1 MEILK
6 DNFEQFIGYFSH
18 IVIERIPFK
27 LDENDPEVID
37 VTSNLGPD
45 EYLMMEGF
53 HIYINTDPIGSPK
66 YLRIIERAEKEVE
79 HNTMQRLI
87 DIESKRQLLAEFK
100 AHLVIYESDIIKR
113 DNIWISKKS
122 ELEDFRIED
131 ISERERRDINEFFL
145 NLKYLF
151 REKLILIE
159 NFLNKLKMD
168 TIRKTADEKL
178 SQIGAIQRLPFD
190 KIPLYIN
197 INVLATFFYERHQNG
212 QIGSSRENLARF
224 ISTCFVDENNRPIKF
239 ETVKTYLKA
248 NKEEKRVSQDKRLP
262 LPEE

>member
-1 MEILK
+1 MEIIK
-6 DNFEQFIGYFSH
+6 EEFQKFVDYFSH

-27 LDENDPEVID
+27 FDEDDPAVINVISD
-37 VTSNLGPD
+37 LGPD
-45 EYLMMEGF
+45 EYLLMEGIN
-53 HIYINTDPIGSPK
+53 IYINTDLIGSQSCFK
-66 YLRIIERAEKEVE
+66 IIERAEKEVE
-79 HNTMQRLI
+79 HHINQQLI
-87 DIESKRQLLAEFK
+87 DLESKRQLLEEFK